1 MKIKSVFRAIL
12 LVAAMAAIAL
22 STASCGEKGPAGG
35 DNAGGTISGVVKD
48 SQGNLIEGV
57 TVSAK
62 GIESTAKTDANGE
75 YVLTGVAVGMYS
87 VSFEKAGYQTANVTV
102 PKSRF
107 DANGNA
113 KVNATLNFAN
123 AKITGKVLDGMN
135 GNAPLAGASV
145 KLSNADETTVETD
158 DKGVYVFEN
167 LTIQDYT
174 ITISADEYVA
184 TTMPVTEAM
193 FDNEEQ
199 VAEVE
204 DVVLTKTQLL
214 PGLTLNDLQ
223 KADKWYYNE
232 YRGGSNGEQYPRW
245 DWSTCF
251 MGSMNFVGDWSE
263 HGEGTCIE
271 ISGDEK
277 KPANPNE
284 FESYVWG
291 SKLITEDNK
300 MMTVRARTF
309 GGRDGETAFGV
320 VAIDLS
326 AAEPNAVVV
335 GEKVKT
341 ASESY
346 GDYYFDFS
354 DFVGKEV
361 VIGLGLYREEQSGN
375 GKHLAI
381 RRINFTA
388 DKMKDWDWI
397 SGKEV
402 AGLEGWHMTEEMVRS
417 TMVQTENEFSGLTL
431 SDDGDRKV
439 KYQSWRTNNHIGWL
453 WNFTVVTKDTEAF
466 AGQGF
471 VMKTRG
477 GSSYV
482 VNTQVPEAYFYTKFP
497 IAAGSNQLTF
507 KLRNFGDNFTVA
519 KLTVITE
526 DMEVEHV
533 LPKSNTAVEYAE
545 AADGCFKYKNNRGEP
560 NEEQVGEYADFV
572 FDLSKYNGKNVVV
585 AIGVFKGEENGDEN
599 KICFHSVSLK

>member
-35 DNAGGTISGVVKD
+35 DNAGGTISGIVKD

-174 ITISADEYVA
+174 ITISADEYVSI
-184 TTMPVTEAM
+184 TMAVTEAM

-232 YRGGSNGEQYPRW
+232 YRGGSNGE
-245 DWSTCF
+245 
-251 MGSMNFVGDWSE
+251 
-263 HGEGTCIE
+263 
-271 ISGDEK
+271 
-277 KPANPNE
+277 
-284 FESYVWG
+284 
-291 SKLITEDNK
+291 
-300 MMTVRARTF
+300 
-309 GGRDGETAFGV
+309 
-320 VAIDLS
+320 
-326 AAEPNAVVV
+326 
-335 GEKVKT
+335 
-341 ASESY
+341 
-346 GDYYFDFS
+346 
-354 DFVGKEV
+354 
-361 VIGLGLYREEQSGN
+361 
-375 GKHLAI
+375 
-381 RRINFTA
+381 
-388 DKMKDWDWI
+388 
-397 SGKEV
+397 
-402 AGLEGWHMTEEMVRS
+402 
-417 TMVQTENEFSGLTL
+417 
-431 SDDGDRKV
+431 
-439 KYQSWRTNNHIGWL
+439 
-453 WNFTVVTKDTEAF
+453 
-466 AGQGF
+466 
-471 VMKTRG
+471 
-477 GSSYV
+477 
-482 VNTQVPEAYFYTKFP
+482 
-497 IAAGSNQLTF
+497 
-507 KLRNFGDNFTVA
+507 
-519 KLTVITE
+519 
-526 DMEVEHV
+526 
-533 LPKSNTAVEYAE
+533 
-545 AADGCFKYKNNRGEP
+545 
-560 NEEQVGEYADFV
+560 
-572 FDLSKYNGKNVVV
+572 
-585 AIGVFKGEENGDEN
+585 
-599 KICFHSVSLK
+599 